1 MLSIGLTFAL
11 LTFLVEL
18 FMVITMTSCRGCLHD
33 SCGCKCL
40 AEGSVMDEKMAA
52 IEEQIMSKFKK
63 YLVKRIIMSK
73 LRRQKI

>member
-1 MLSIGLTFAL
+1 MLAIGLTFAL

-18 FMVITMTSCRGCLHD
+18 LMVITMTSCRGCLHD

-40 AEGSVMDEKMAA
+40 AEGTVLDEKMQA
-52 IEEQIMSKFKK
+52 IEEQIMDKFKK

-73 LRRQKI
+73 LRR

>member
-1 MLSIGLTFAL
+1 MLAIGLTFAL

-18 FMVITMTSCRGCLHD
+18 FMVITMTSCRSCLHD

-40 AEGSVMDEKMAA
+40 AEGTVLDEKMQA
-52 IEEQIMSKFKK
+52 IEEQIMDKFKK

-73 LRRQKI
+73 LRR

>member
-1 MLSIGLTFAL
+1 MLAIGLTFAL

-40 AEGSVMDEKMAA
+40 AEGTVLDERMQA
-52 IEEQIMSKFKK
+52 IEEQIMDKFKK

-73 LRRQKI
+73 LRR

>member
-1 MLSIGLTFAL
+1 M
-11 LTFLVEL
+11 
-18 FMVITMTSCRGCLHD
+18 HD

-63 YLVKRIIMSK
+63 YLVKRILMSK
-73 LRRQKI
+73 LRR